1 METFQPSDHVS
12 VEVKLLEVN
21 QGLQIFYLRNAVVV
35 DVQPCDFFEVEHCL
49 TDLRNT
55 ILEEVEYL
63 QVFACLQA
71 VLWNACLCFLFGSN
85 LVIHL
90 NRYQL
95 LALEVHMRDGGKEE
109 GASLLFQQG
118 FLVFCLRVGRTF

>member
-12 VEVKLLEVN
+12 VEVQLLEVD
-21 QGLQIFYLRNAVVV
+21 QGFQVLYLRNAVVV

-55 ILEEVEYL
+55 ILEEVEHL
-63 QVFACLQA
+63 EVLASLEA
-71 VLWNACLCFLFGSN
+71 VLGNARLCLLFGSN

-90 NRYQL
+90 NRDQL
-95 LALEVHMRDGGKEE
+95 LALEIHMRDRGKEE
-109 GASLLFQQG
+109 GAPLLFQHG
-118 FLVFCLRVGRTF
+118 FLVLCLRVCRTF